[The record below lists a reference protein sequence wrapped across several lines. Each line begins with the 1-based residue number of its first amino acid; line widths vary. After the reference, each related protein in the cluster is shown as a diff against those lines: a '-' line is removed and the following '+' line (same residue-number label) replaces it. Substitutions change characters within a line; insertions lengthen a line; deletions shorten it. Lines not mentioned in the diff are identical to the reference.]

1 MTLIAYTADQLDA
14 CFHALTST
22 VSHVLA
28 APKIPKVDEGAT
40 PPFSKKLEELLGWL
54 EWLVLFACVAGFMV
68 TGGRM
73 ALAWRSGGEA
83 NLAQLG
89 WVMVGCVLVGG
100 ATGIVKQ
107 LV

>member
-1 MTLIAYTADQLDA
+1 MTLIAYTVDQVDT
-14 CFHALTST
+14 CVRALTGT

-28 APKIPKVDEGAT
+28 APKIPPVDTGAE
-40 PPFSKKLEELLGWL
+40 PPFNHKLSTLLGWL
-54 EWLVLFACVAGFMV
+54 QWLVLFACIAGFMI

-100 ATGIVKQ
+100 ATGIVKA